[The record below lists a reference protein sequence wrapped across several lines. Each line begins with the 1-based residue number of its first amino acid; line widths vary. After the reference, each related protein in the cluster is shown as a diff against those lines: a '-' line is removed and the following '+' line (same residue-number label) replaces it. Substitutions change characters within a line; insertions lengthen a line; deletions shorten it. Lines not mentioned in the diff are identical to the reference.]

1 MFNQLEKYILDIE
14 KAEKLGED
22 KKKYYKEIAKKIDEK
37 GFPIILNS
45 YHLSNLC
52 GIKWDILRTLIDNN
66 ISSYHRFYITK
77 KDKISKREI
86 LAPSKE
92 LSCVQK
98 YIKESILDRVKLNNS
113 CFGFVKAKNIKLN
126 AECHLNSEMI
136 LNIDLKD
143 FFPSIDS
150 KRIYCIFNKICG
162 YDKALSYCLTKLVTY
177 KDMLPQGACT
187 SPVISNIVAY
197 KLDLRLSNLA
207 KKVNVNYTRYADD
220 ITFSGDKSKITKKF
234 YNYIKN
240 IIEEEGFNVN
250 EKKVHLSSK
259 SYRQEVTGLIINN
272 GKVSVDSKYIR
283 KIRQELYYIKK
294 FGLDNHIEES
304 NIKNGFYVEHL
315 KGKILFVWSIDK
327 EKGQKL
333 LEEFNSLKLN
343 Y

>member
-14 KAEKLGED
+14 KAEKLSED
-22 KKKYYKEIAKKIDEK
+22 KKNHYKDIAKKLDK
-37 GFPIILNS
+37 NGFPIILNS
-45 YHLSNLC
+45 YHLSNLS
-52 GIKWDILRTLIDNN
+52 GIKWNVLRLLIDDNV
-66 ISSYHRFYITK
+66 SSYHRFYITK

-86 LAPSKE
+86 LSPSKE

-98 YIKESILDRVKLNNS
+98 YIKESILDKVKLDNS

-126 AECHLNSEMI
+126 AECHLNSEVV

-150 KRIYCIFNKICG
+150 RRIYYIFNKICG
-162 YDKALSYCLTKLVTY
+162 YDKSLSYCLTKLVTY
-177 KDMLPQGACT
+177 RNMLPQGACT

-197 KLDLRLSNLA
+197 KLDLRLSNLS
-207 KKVNVNYTRYADD
+207 KKVNVKYTRYADD
-220 ITFSGDKSKITKKF
+220 ITFSGAKAKITKKF
-234 YNYIKN
+234 YNYVKS
-240 IIEEEGFNVN
+240 IIEEEGFKVN

-259 SYRQEVTGLIINN
+259 GYRQEVTGLIINN
-272 GKVSVDSKYIR
+272 GKVSVNSKYIR

-294 FGLDNHIEES
+294 YGLYNHIEQS
-304 NIKNGFYVEHL
+304 NIKNGFYAEHL

-327 EKGQKL
+327 EKGRKL
-333 LEEFNSLKLN
+333 LEEFNSLNLN